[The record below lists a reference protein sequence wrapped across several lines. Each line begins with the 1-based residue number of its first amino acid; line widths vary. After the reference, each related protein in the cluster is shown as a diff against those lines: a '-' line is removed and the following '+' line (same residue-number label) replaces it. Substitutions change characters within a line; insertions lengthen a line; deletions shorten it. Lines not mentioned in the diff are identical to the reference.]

1 MLLRIKFIFEINKQY
16 EKNILTIILILLV
29 ILFGFLLYKTYTIF
43 GIGTLIITNI
53 ITFLS
58 TLFLDK
64 LFGSKAEQNSVITYN
79 PKELPKFINVFIVA
93 TVGYYLFTKLDY
105 NQLTGFDYYFGLS
118 YLILTTAVPLTYSII
133 KLIRDRNDF
142 ISISD
147 DTLEYRDNDEKGEF
161 KFSTIAKAEL
171 NGGILLTFKDGSTI
185 TIKTKQ
191 MNFNSTDLLGA
202 FTHINAKLPQ
212 DNSEEE
218 QKKE

>member
-1 MLLRIKFIFEINKQY
+1 MK
-16 EKNILTIILILLV
+16 KNILTIILILLV
-29 ILFGFLLYKTYTIF
+29 ILLGFLLYKTYTIF

-64 LFGSKAEQNSVITYN
+64 LFGSKAEQNGVITYN
-79 PKELPKFINVFIVA
+79 PEELPKFINVFIVA

-118 YLILTTAVPLTYSII
+118 YLILTTAVPLTFSII